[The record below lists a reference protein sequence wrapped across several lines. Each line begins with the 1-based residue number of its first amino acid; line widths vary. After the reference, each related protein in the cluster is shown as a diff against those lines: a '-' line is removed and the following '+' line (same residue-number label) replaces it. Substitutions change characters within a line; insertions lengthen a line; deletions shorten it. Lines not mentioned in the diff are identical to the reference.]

1 MGILLCNEVIRGLPF
16 EQQSARGAPL
26 KLSDASHL
34 LSPLRRA
41 QVRLPW
47 PPPTLGAPN
56 TMSRRATMEGR
67 SGLVIWK
74 QLL

>member
-41 QVRLPW
+41 RLPRRGRHQRW
-47 PPPTLGAPN
+47 ETPCRDAPH
-56 TMSRRATMEGR
+56 RRGKWR
-67 SGLVIWK
+67 DHLRNQLV
-74 QLL
+74 